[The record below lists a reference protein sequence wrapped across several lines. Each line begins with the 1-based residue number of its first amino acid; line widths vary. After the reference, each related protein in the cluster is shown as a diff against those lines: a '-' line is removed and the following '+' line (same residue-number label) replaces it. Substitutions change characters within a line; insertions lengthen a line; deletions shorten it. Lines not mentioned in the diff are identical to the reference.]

1 MKDAY
6 ADQPPIPDYE
16 TAAEVFNSI
25 KPYDGQPHIVPLRKK
40 RGRDY
45 GLVHKEDM
53 YILLRNDQ
61 PVIKYK
67 RPKPEE
73 VTKVASEYHVVHPY
87 LRQMEVINSGT
98 RGISRF
104 FAHHGWQSWVPRLE
118 TTTGTMVYAPFIPGR
133 RTLLSFDE
141 HNKLILHLSH
151 HEPVYTRHTSEQHKV
166 LAQQV
171 WEKMLPVANL
181 ALMRSEDLLAGV
193 HLHDRYWGGNF
204 DPIKIDARGVGAC
217 SDLSVVRVVQK
228 YALSDPVNPIPLD
241 HALPTLMLLA
251 GEVLTFIASKK
262 WKAYEAEMNHV
273 SARDRGLMWERV
285 KAQIQPDEFMRTFKY
300 AVLKC
305 CDLHTPNAK
314 VQLPMFPERL
324 PRRVFL

>member
-45 GLVHKEDM
+45 GLVHKEGM

-61 PVIKYK
+61 PIIKYL

-73 VTKVASEYHVVHPY
+73 VVKVAVGGHLVHPY
-87 LRQMEVINSGT
+87 LRQVEVTNNGT
-98 RGISRF
+98 RGMSRF
-104 FAHHGWQSWVPRLE
+104 FAHHRWQSWVPRLE
-118 TTTGTMVYAPFIPGR
+118 TDKGMMVYAPFIPNH
-133 RTLLSFDE
+133 RTLLTFDA
-141 HNKLILHLSH
+141 NDKLVLELSH
-151 HEPVYTRHTSEQHKV
+151 HEPIFTRHTSLEHKV

-171 WEKMLPVANL
+171 WEKLLPVANL

-204 DPIKIDARGVGAC
+204 DPIKIEARGVGEFNGENV
-217 SDLSVVRVVQK
+217 SWVVKV
-228 YALSDPVNPIPLD
+228 YAMKDTLTLD
-241 HALPTLMLLA
+241 KTLPTLMLLA

-262 WKAYEAEMNHV
+262 WKAMEAEMNHE

-285 KAQIQPDEFMRTFKY
+285 KAQIQPEEFMRTFKY

>member
-25 KPYDGQPHIVPLRKK
+25 KPYDGQPHIVPLRGN

-45 GLVHKEDM
+45 GLVHKEGM

-61 PVIKYK
+61 PIIKYL

-73 VTKVASEYHVVHPY
+73 VTKVASGHHLVSPY
-87 LRQMEVINSGT
+87 LRQVEVTNNGT
-98 RGISRF
+98 RGMSRF
-104 FAHHGWQSWVPRLE
+104 FAHHRWQSWVPRLE
-118 TTTGTMVYAPFIPGR
+118 TDKGTMVCAPFIPNH
-133 RTLLSFDE
+133 RTLLTFDA
-141 HNKLILHLSH
+141 NDKLVLKMSH
-151 HEPVYTRHTSEQHKV
+151 HEPIFTRHTSLEQKA

-171 WEKMLPVANL
+171 LEKMLPVANL

-204 DPIKIDARGVGAC
+204 DPIKVDARGVGEC

-228 YALSDPVNPIPLD
+228 YALSDPINPIPLD

-262 WKAYEAEMNHV
+262 WKALEAEMNHV
-273 SARDRGLMWERV
+273 SARDRGVMWERV

-305 CDLHTPNAK
+305 CALHTPNAK

>member
-25 KPYDGQPHIVPLRKK
+25 KPYEGQPHIVPLRKK

-45 GLVHKEDM
+45 GLVQREDM

-61 PVIKYK
+61 PVIKYL

-73 VTKVASEYHVVHPY
+73 VVRVAVGGHIVHPY
-87 LRQMEVINSGT
+87 LRQVEVINSGT

-118 TTTGTMVYAPFIPGR
+118 TTTGTMVYAPFIPGQ

-141 HNKLILHLSH
+141 HNKLILELSH

-204 DPIKIDARGVGAC
+204 DPIKIEARGVGEFNGENV
-217 SDLSVVRVVQK
+217 SWVVKV
-228 YALSDPVNPIPLD
+228 YAMKDTLTLD
-241 HALPTLMLLA
+241 KTLPTLMLLA

-262 WKAYEAEMNHV
+262 WKALEGEMNHM
-273 SARDRGLMWERV
+273 STRDRGLMWERV

-305 CDLHTPNAK
+305 CALHTPNAK